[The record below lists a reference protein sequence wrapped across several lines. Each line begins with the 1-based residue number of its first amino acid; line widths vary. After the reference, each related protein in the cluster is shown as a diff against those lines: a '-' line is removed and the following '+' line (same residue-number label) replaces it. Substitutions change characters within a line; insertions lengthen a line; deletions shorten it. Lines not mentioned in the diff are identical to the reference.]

1 MFNSIILNIAITL
14 VFIFLVLAI
23 MVTGINEIWFTFL
36 RTKANKLEKFLDK
49 LFFDSEWKGIVKEIK
64 KSPFIN
70 ILKKEPDIFPAQI
83 PPENFTS
90 ALLTIIG
97 DGKIDL
103 KSISNNVK
111 QKTDP
116 GQFYKMLIA
125 ILSQN
130 KTIEGLRKEIDTMF
144 NNSMDRL
151 SAWYKRNAKIMS
163 FFVALGICAAL
174 NIDTI
179 NIATRLWK
187 DKEAADKFA
196 SFAVE
201 SGKNFEKNTSGEVIL
216 KDQKETLAK
225 VEVTTTPAEQDTS
238 ATDDK
243 KIDEQV
249 QHFVK
254 TYNVLT
260 DMGIPMGWS
269 EKNIPLCSGNFFLDT
284 AHWLLKLLGIALTAI
299 ATSLGAPFWFDVL
312 NRVTPLKKAPV
323 VPSSVTEKK

>member
-1 MFNSIILNIAITL
+1 MFNSVILNIAITL

-49 LFFDSEWKGIVKEIK
+49 LFFDAEWNGIVKDLK

-70 ILKKEPDIFPAQI
+70 VLKKETDAFPAKI
-83 PPENFTS
+83 PAENFTS

-97 DGKIDL
+97 DGKIDM
-103 KSISNNVK
+103 KSIRDNVK
-111 QKTDP
+111 KKTDP
-116 GQFYKMLIA
+116 GQFYKMLTA

-151 SAWYKRNAKIMS
+151 SGWYKRNAKIMS
-163 FFVALGICAAL
+163 LFVALGICAAL

-179 NIATRLWK
+179 NIATSLWK
-187 DKEAADKFA
+187 DKEQAEKFA

-201 SGKNFEKNTSGEVIL
+201 ASKNFEKNTSGEVIL
-216 KDQKETLAK
+216 KDQEETLAK
-225 VEVTTTPAEQDTS
+225 FEVTAIPAEQDTS
-238 ATDDK
+238 AVNDK
-243 KIDEQV
+243 KIDEGI
-249 QHFVK
+249 QHVVK

-260 DMGIPMGWS
+260 DMGIPMGWTK
-269 EKNIPLCSGNFFLDT
+269 KNIPPCSGNFFMDAAL
-284 AHWLLKLLGIALTAI
+284 WLLKVLGIALTAI

-323 VPSSVTEKK
+323 ESAASAEKK